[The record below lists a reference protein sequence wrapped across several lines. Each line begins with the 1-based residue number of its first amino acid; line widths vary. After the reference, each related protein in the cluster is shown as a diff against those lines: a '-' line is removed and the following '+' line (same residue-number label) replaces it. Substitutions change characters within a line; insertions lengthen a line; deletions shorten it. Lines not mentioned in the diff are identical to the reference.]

1 MINFPE
7 NPALD
12 FVHSEGGKSWKYNG
26 SGWVGLGST
35 VTTVAWD
42 NVSGKPTTFSPSTHS
57 HQPSEVGLGSVNNTA
72 DLDKPISTA
81 TQNALDA
88 KANSLHTHPLSQLDQ
103 SGATAGQVPAWDD
116 AEGKW
121 KPAAAASSWN
131 NLADKPSLFSGSYA
145 DLTNVPSSFTPTT
158 HTHALGDLLQ
168 SAATAGQV
176 PTWDVAQNK
185 WVPQT
190 PASGALTLTGDVT
203 GSGSGSVATTLS
215 ASGVVSGTYRSVTV
229 DSKGRVTNGS
239 NPTTLNGYGITDAL
253 ASNTTGLTGA
263 TALTNI
269 VQITQSG
276 YNSLGANAS
285 ASTLYII
292 VG

>member
-12 FVHSEGGKSWKYNG
+12 TIHSEGGKSWKFNG
-26 SGWVGLGST
+26 SAWVGLGST
-35 VTTVAWD
+35 ISTIAWSNVT
-42 NVSGKPTTFSPSTHS
+42 GKPSVFDPSTHT
-57 HQPSEVGLGSVNNTA
+57 HQPSEVGLGMVNNTS
-72 DLDKPISTA
+72 DLDKPVSTA
-81 TQNALDA
+81 TQTALDG
-88 KANSLHTHPLSQLDQ
+88 KAGVTHTHPLSQLDQ
-103 SGATAGQVPAWDD
+103 SGATAGQVPAWD
-116 AEGKW
+116 AVANQW

-145 DLTNVPSSFTPTT
+145 DLTNVPSSFPASA
-158 HTHALGDLLQ
+158 HTHPLSQLQ
-168 SAATAGQV
+168 QSNATAGQV
-176 PTWDVAQNK
+176 ATWDATAQA

-190 PASGALTLTGDVT
+190 PASGTLTLTGDVT
-203 GSGSGSVATTLS
+203 GSGSGSVAATL
-215 ASGVVSGTYRSVTV
+215 ANSGVTSGTYRSVTV
-229 DSKGRVTNGS
+229 DAKGRVTNGS
-239 NPTTLNGYGITDAL
+239 NPTTLSGYGITDAL
-253 ASNTTGLTGA
+253 ASNTTGLSGA

-276 YNSLGANAS
+276 YNALGANAS